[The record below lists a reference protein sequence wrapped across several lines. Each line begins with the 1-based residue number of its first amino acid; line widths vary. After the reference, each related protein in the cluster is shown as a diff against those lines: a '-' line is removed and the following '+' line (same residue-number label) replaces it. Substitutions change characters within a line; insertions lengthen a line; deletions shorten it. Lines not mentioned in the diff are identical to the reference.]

1 MKYSPSKENYLK
13 AVFHLQHDQLSVSTN
28 ALADALQTKPASV
41 TDMLKKLKEQKLLQY
56 EKYKGVKLTSEG
68 RKVAIHIIRK
78 HRLWEFFLVEK
89 LGFGWEEVHEIA
101 EEMEHI
107 TSKKLIDRLDE
118 FLNFPQTDPHGD
130 PIPDMQGRM
139 PVSHNITLSEV
150 PLHAMAEVTS
160 ISNQSAELMEL
171 LKHKQIKIGTRLE
184 VKKKFLY
191 DHSLEIKIRNHPAFT
206 ISGEL
211 AKCLFVRYNDQ
222 LKTAKAKA
230 KKN

>member
-1 MKYSPSKENYLK
+1 MKYSVSKENYLK
-13 AVFHLQHDQLSVSTN
+13 AIFHLQQDHVTVSTN
-28 ALADALQTKPASV
+28 SLADALQTKPASV

-107 TSKKLIDRLDE
+107 SSKKLIDRLDE
-118 FLNFPQTDPHGD
+118 YLNFPQTDPHGD
-130 PIPDMQGRM
+130 PIPDIMGRM
-139 PVSHNITLSEV
+139 PVSQQIGLTAL
-150 PLHAMAEVTS
+150 PLHTTAEITS
-160 ISNQSAELMEL
+160 ISDQSAELMEL
-171 LKHKQIKIGTRLE
+171 LNHKHMKIGTRLE
-184 VKKKFLY
+184 VKKKFSY
-191 DHSLEIKIRNHPAFT
+191 DQSLEIKLRNQPPFT
-206 ISGEL
+206 ISAEL
-211 AKCLFVRYNDQ
+211 AKCLFVKYGDQ
-222 LKTAKAKA
+222 AKTERSKS